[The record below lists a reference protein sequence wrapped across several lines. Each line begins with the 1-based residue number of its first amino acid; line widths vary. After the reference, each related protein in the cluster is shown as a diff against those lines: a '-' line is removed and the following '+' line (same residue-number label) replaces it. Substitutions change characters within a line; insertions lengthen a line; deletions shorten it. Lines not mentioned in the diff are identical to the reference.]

1 MNEYEKLIEK
11 ILNHFVSEAFKE
23 ELILAKRE
31 FFDNAG
37 TLDENSEHYE
47 SRMAQFYDWYFFTR
61 ELSGFG
67 QTPLEACQLVRELRF
82 SDEEVKA
89 LEILRKH
96 RHSLFEFIKIKNGDV
111 YIKDLL
117 ANKKLVVKGS
127 SYVFGF
133 DPDELFE
140 ARLIPHGDSYVFT
153 RGFCFHPE
161 SVKKFIL
168 GEIKRHRKD
177 PDLDPDV
184 MMLRLI
190 KMRYKFEQYKHVKPE
205 MIYSNEGKLGI

>member
-11 ILNHFVSEAFKE
+11 ILNHFVSDSFTD
-23 ELILAKRE
+23 ELAMAKKE
-31 FFDNAG
+31 FFEKAG
-37 TLDENSEHYE
+37 ALDENSEHYE

-61 ELSGFG
+61 ELKGYG
-67 QTPLEACQLVRELRF
+67 QTPLDACLLVRELRF
-82 SDEEVKA
+82 SEE
-89 LEILRKH
+89 ELRTLDVLKQH
-96 RHSLFEFIKIKNGDV
+96 RHSLFEFIKIKGSDI

-117 ANKKLVVKGS
+117 ANKKLIVKQS
-127 SYVFGF
+127 SFVFGF
-133 DPDELFE
+133 DEDEVFE
-140 ARLIPHGDSYVFT
+140 VRLIPHGDSWVFT

-161 SVKKFIL
+161 SAKKFIL
-168 GEIKRHRKD
+168 SEVKRHRKD

-190 KMRYKFEQYKHVKPE
+190 KMRYKFEQYKHVNPE

>member
-11 ILNHFVSEAFKE
+11 ILNHFVSENFKD
-23 ELILAKRE
+23 ELAMAKKE

-47 SRMAQFYDWYFFTR
+47 TRMAQFYDWYFFTR
-61 ELSGFG
+61 ELKGFG
-67 QTPLEACQLVRELRF
+67 QTPLDTCQLVRELRF
-82 SDEEVKA
+82 SNEELRL
-89 LEILRKH
+89 LEVLRNH

-117 ANKKLVVKGS
+117 ANKKLIVKES

-133 DPDELFE
+133 DPDEVFE
-140 ARLIPHGDSYVFT
+140 VRLIPHGDSFVFT

-161 SVKKFIL
+161 SAKKFIL
-168 GEIKRHRKD
+168 SEVKKHRKD

-184 MMLRLI
+184 LMLRLI
-190 KMRYKFEQYKHVKPE
+190 KMRYKFEQYKHVRPE
-205 MIYSNEGKLGI
+205 LIYSNDGKLGI

>member
-11 ILNHFVSEAFKE
+11 ILNHFVSEGFKD
-23 ELILAKRE
+23 ELALAKKE
-31 FFDNAG
+31 FFENAG
-37 TLDENSEHYE
+37 TLDENSDHYE

-61 ELSGFG
+61 ELKGFG
-67 QTPLEACQLVRELRF
+67 QTPLDSCQLVRELRF
-82 SDEEVKA
+82 SDEELKA
-89 LEILRKH
+89 LEVLRRN

-117 ANKKLVVKGS
+117 ANKKLIVKES

-133 DPDELFE
+133 DPDEIFE
-140 ARLIPHGDSYVFT
+140 ARLIPNGESFVFT

-161 SVKKFIL
+161 SVKKFIM
-168 GEIKRHRKD
+168 GEVKRHRKD
-177 PDLDPDV
+177 PDLDPDIL
-184 MMLRLI
+184 MLRLT

-205 MIYSNEGKLGI
+205 MIYSNQGKLGI

>member
-1 MNEYEKLIEK
+1 MNEYEKIIEK
-11 ILNHFVSEAFKE
+11 ILNHFVSDAFKD
-23 ELILAKRE
+23 ELALAKKE
-31 FFDNAG
+31 FFENAG
-37 TLDENSEHYE
+37 TLDENAQHYE

-61 ELSGFG
+61 ELVGYK
-67 QTPLEACQLVRELRF
+67 QTPLEACHLVRELRF
-82 SDEEVKA
+82 TPEEMDII
-89 LEILRKH
+89 EILKQH

-117 ANKKLVVKGS
+117 ANKKLIVKQS
-127 SYVFGF
+127 PYVFGF
-133 DPDELFE
+133 DPDEIFE
-140 ARLIPHGDSYVFT
+140 VRLIPVGDSFIFT

-161 SVKKFIL
+161 SAKKFIL
-168 GEIKRHRKD
+168 SEVKRHRKD

-190 KMRYKFEQYKHVKPE
+190 KMRYKFEQYKHVRPE